1 LAKTDGNAVPAVNRN
16 NHQRKVRQFLFTEL
30 FARLIARSGAINFL
44 ANGDVQEI
52 ASFGTGK
59 PVFLHDQ
66 LSRITQPVFTQ
77 SAAHFRGNAFPRDKQ
92 WHKRKL
98 HGQYPFSIFFSKE
111 GNGRA
116 KSSLWKNNGK

>member
-30 FARLIARSGAINFL
+30 FARLMARSRAMNFL

-52 ASFGTGK
+52 ARFGTGK

-98 HGQYPFSIFFSKE
+98 HGQ
-111 GNGRA
+111 
-116 KSSLWKNNGK
+116 

>member
-1 LAKTDGNAVPAVNRN
+1 M
-16 NHQRKVRQFLFTEL
+16 
-30 FARLIARSGAINFL
+30 ARSRAMNFL

-52 ASFGTGK
+52 ARFGTGK

-98 HGQYPFSIFFSKE
+98 HGQ
-111 GNGRA
+111 
-116 KSSLWKNNGK
+116 